1 MTQFPVLA
9 VILHLMAGGVWAA
22 PRGRDASTTVG
33 EDSWYWAR
41 DDWFYLSQHCRDWDR
56 KGKCRHLMCVD
67 VFSVSQGFRKI
78 FEKNGHSAR
87 SFDVKTSPQE
97 DITTKAGFLVL
108 LDMGLATVDG
118 AFIPLAPPCSLFVGI
133 SAACHRRSV
142 KNLLGDVRRHCVRL
156 SNVILANMVTFLLLM
171 RYFRPGAFVMI
182 EQPSSSWL
190 FKQVC
195 FQEVI
200 RRFHLKKHLTHLGLW
215 GHDLLKATHLM
226 TNIPSLKAI
235 ETKVTADMK
244 QKHRKRVARKRA
256 AAKAAGKPVRCYYK
270 QLPGGRFQGGPDLS
284 SSAVYP
290 QRFIAA
296 VYKCWLDRCTF
307 WV

>member
-1 MTQFPVLA
+1 MSHHFLNVFLCLYMFIVAYAVLK
-9 VILHLMAGGVWAA
+9 ISFY
-22 PRGRDASTTVG
+22 R
-33 EDSWYWAR
+33 SWNGTKI
-41 DDWFYLSQHCRDWDR
+41 QI
-56 KGKCRHLMCVD
+56 
-67 VFSVSQGFRKI
+67 SVSI
-78 FEKNGHSAR
+78 SYITLHYIDLYS
-87 SFDVKTSPQE
+87 SFC
-97 DITTKAGFLVL
+97 I
-108 LDMGLATVDG
+108 
-118 AFIPLAPPCSLFVGI
+118 IPLIWCTVM
-133 SAACHRRSV
+133 H
-142 KNLLGDVRRHCVRL
+142 LL
-156 SNVILANMVTFLLLM
+156 AQVTFLLLM

-235 ETKVTADMK
+235 ETKATADMK

-290 QRFIAA
+290 LAA